1 MAFARNHLAS
11 SYRIY
16 ISLKKR
22 IRAVELA
29 PRSSLEEQRLA
40 EELGVSRTPVR
51 EGLVRLAAE
60 GLVDLI
66 PNRGAFVAPI
76 RSDSVLAAQFIR
88 ESLEVALALEAAN
101 RIDSIGE
108 LRLRQAI
115 EEQKLA
121 ELEGQVEIF
130 YRSDER
136 MHRTITEIAE
146 RPLVWL
152 HIEEA
157 KIQMDR
163 VRRLNLMDRSSFAT
177 LIQQHERI
185 VGAICKNDRAG
196 IRRTMKD
203 HLRNVLP
210 DLEALKVCHPEYFA
224 ADEDSE
230 EYAYDGTKGGFSGV
244 QRRIK

>member
-1 MAFARNHLAS
+1 MAFSRHHPAS
-11 SYRIY
+11 SQQIY

-22 IRAVELA
+22 IRSVELA
-29 PRSSLEEQRLA
+29 PCTSLEEQRLA
-40 EELGVSRTPVR
+40 GELGVSRTPVR

-76 RSDSVLAAQFIR
+76 RTEAVKTAQFIR
-88 ESLEVALALEAAN
+88 ESLEVALALEAAK
-101 RIDSIGE
+101 RIDAIGE

-121 ELEGQVEIF
+121 ELQGEVELF
-130 YRSDER
+130 YLSDER
-136 MHRTITEIAE
+136 MHRSITEIAG
-146 RPLVWL
+146 RPLVWS

-163 VRRLNLMDRSSFAT
+163 VRRLTLQDLSSFAA
-177 LIQQHERI
+177 LIEQHEQI
-185 VGAICKNDRAG
+185 VEAICTKNRAR
-196 IRRTMKD
+196 IRSSMTA

-210 DLEALKVCHPEYFA
+210 DLDALKVRHPEYFA
-224 ADEDSE
+224 SDDEPD
-230 EYAYDGTKGGFSGV
+230 
-244 QRRIK
+244 

>member
-1 MAFARNHLAS
+1 MAFARNHLS
-11 SYRIY
+11 SSHRIY
-16 ISLKKR
+16 ITLKER
-22 IRAVELA
+22 IRAVEIA
-29 PRSSLEEQRLA
+29 PRSSLEEQRIA

-76 RSDSVLAAQFIR
+76 RTEAVRAAQFIR

-101 RIDSIGE
+101 RIDAIGE

-121 ELEGQVEIF
+121 ELEGQYEVF

-146 RPLVWL
+146 RPLVWS

-163 VRRLNLMDRSSFAT
+163 VRRLNLMEVSSFAK
-177 LIQQHERI
+177 LIDQHERI
-185 VGAICKNDRAG
+185 VGAICKNDRAR
-196 IRRTMKD
+196 ITRTMKD
-203 HLRNVLP
+203 HLRSVLP
-210 DLEALKVCHPEYFA
+210 DLEALKVRHPEHFA
-224 ADEDSE
+224 ADEEWQDDVH
-230 EYAYDGTKGGFSGV
+230 DGAKGGLSGV
-244 QRRIK
+244 RRRV